1 MSQVT
6 FEVLRDT
13 KSSPGN
19 LSSQSSPLP
28 TTRSDATYATSVITN
43 DGQDS
48 DLVASDSENQ
58 SSRRAASEADEPN
71 IWDRESD
78 DSEVAINHSSNP
90 STSSF
95 SASQQFYRSEGAIE
109 VDSGSDSDTNN
120 SSPSQRSS
128 DIEYAEEAEKVP
140 GWQYNNSPSL
150 TVDSSHG
157 VLAIPSNESYRVAA
171 TETGSQ
177 RESTTL
183 VGSEDERYT
192 LAEDSRHLLAAYPKR
207 HRTVQH
213 VMARFS
219 ALYIFPILVAVPV
232 TLLLSLNTI
241 LLTPLYNTIPLSL
254 HKVALYTLY
263 AAPPTL
269 LYWAVTLERSAREVV
284 SANVCI
290 NLAALNGDLVAV
302 LGRRLGSLMGRLAG
316 PEWGACLAKAILGF
330 GAVGGGLTF
339 ALLCFDHILPI
350 TPAKSLTGRIRNLAN
365 VSARSTAYML
375 HLWFGQRLLDRRLS
389 SSVMFLTRSP
399 EKAILFITLY
409 LTTIHLFVRPG
420 PSLASSLNELYGF
433 ISFGLGVAPSKKSGL
448 PKYTALL
455 PKRAPSFILFLRL
468 PLLVLALRQQIFL
481 RPPGQKTDPYVTAHG
496 ELRVL
501 SSEQSFT
508 GRVVVG
514 DNLKDGYRFLR
525 CDHSILGGRW
535 FRERENN
542 GEKTVELGDS
552 IFAVFNLQEV
562 MTLAHRSDEN
572 ESLITTL
579 DLTTD
584 LKVTSE
590 GKEDEEPPRGSP
602 SNRALVIGLGAGITA
617 QGFLRRGFNVDVVEI
632 DPAVFTATETYFN
645 LSSSHLTSVN
655 LLDGSAFISELASLS
670 HVNITDPSL
679 DSETLT
685 ALEKLPKWDFVVQ
698 DCFTGGSV
706 PGEMFTKEFWEDL
719 GEMVAEDGLIAMNF
733 VGLKMSK
740 ASKAVLV
747 TLTSVFPQCRA
758 FGDGY
763 EINQGPN
770 DITNMVV
777 FCTKTHSPIL
787 TFRRPRPSDVHRSPL
802 RSHVFSTFLPN
813 EIQLDSII
821 SEEDYHDVFMTLRRG
836 HTARLDYWQKETAIA
851 TWRAMQKILTPE
863 MWMAY

>member
-1 MSQVT
+1 MSQQVT
-6 FEVLRDT
+6 FEALRT
-13 KSSPGN
+13 KFSPGN
-19 LSSQSSPLP
+19 LSFQSSPLSTARSEATHAASV
-28 TTRSDATYATSVITN
+28 TTNSE
-43 DGQDS
+43 QDVGLAS
-48 DLVASDSENQ
+48 DLEKQAG
-58 SSRRAASEADEPN
+58 RAASEADELDN
-71 IWDRESD
+71 RDKDSSSDESEGAYD
-78 DSEVAINHSSNP
+78 HGSNS

-95 SASQQFYRSEGAIE
+95 STDHQFYRSEEAAEAG
-109 VDSGSDSDTNN
+109 SGSDSDSNYSSIPSQN
-120 SSPSQRSS
+120 SSN
-128 DIEYAEEAEKVP
+128 IEYAGEAVKRSSQLY
-140 GWQYNNSPSL
+140 GNPSL
-150 TVDSSHG
+150 TVDLSPGTLRIS
-157 VLAIPSNESYRVAA
+157 SNETYRIIA

-177 RESTTL
+177 QESTTFIA
-183 VGSEDERYT
+183 SEEETIT
-192 LAEDSRHLLAAYPKR
+192 LIENFRHLIAAQPKR

-213 VMARFS
+213 TMARFS
-219 ALYIFPILVAVPV
+219 ALYIFPILVAVPL
-232 TLLLSLNTI
+232 TLLLSLNII

-254 HKVALYTLY
+254 HNVALYALY

-284 SANVCI
+284 SANFCI
-290 NLAALNGDLVAV
+290 GLAALNGDLVVV
-302 LGRRLGSLMGRLAG
+302 LGRRLGSLTGKLAG
-316 PEWGACLAKAILGF
+316 PEWGAFFAKAILGI

-339 ALLCFDHILPI
+339 ALLCF
-350 TPAKSLTGRIRNLAN
+350 
-365 VSARSTAYML
+365 
-375 HLWFGQRLLDRRLS
+375 
-389 SSVMFLTRSP
+389 
-399 EKAILFITLY
+399 
-409 LTTIHLFVRPG
+409 
-420 PSLASSLNELYGF
+420 
-433 ISFGLGVAPSKKSGL
+433 
-448 PKYTALL
+448 
-455 PKRAPSFILFLRL
+455 
-468 PLLVLALRQQIFL
+468 IFL
-481 RPPGQKTDPYVTAHG
+481 RPPSERSDPYVTAHG

-501 SSEQSFT
+501 SSEQSLT

-562 MTLAHRSDEN
+562 MTLAHRSDGN

-579 DLTTD
+579 ALTTD

-590 GKEDEEPPRGSP
+590 GEEDEEPSPGSP
-602 SNRALVIGLGAGITA
+602 SNRALIIGLGAGITA
-617 QGFLRRGFNVDVVEI
+617 QGFLRRGLNIDVVEI
-632 DPAVFTATETYFN
+632 DPLVFTATETYFD
-645 LSSSHLTSVN
+645 LPSSHLTSVN

-670 HVNITDPSL
+670 RVNTTDPSL
-679 DSETLT
+679 DSEALT
-685 ALEKLPKWDFVVQ
+685 ALEKLPKWDFIVQ

-719 GEMVAEDGLIAMNF
+719 GEVVAEDGLIAMNF
-733 VGLKMSK
+733 VGLKKSK

-758 FGDGY
+758 FGDGF
-763 EINQGPN
+763 ENNQGPN

-821 SEEDYHDVFMTLRRG
+821 SEEDYNDSLMTLRRG
-836 HTARLDYWQKETAIA
+836 HTESLDYWQKETAIA

>member
-1 MSQVT
+1 MSQQVT
-6 FEVLRDT
+6 FEALRT
-13 KSSPGN
+13 KFSPGN
-19 LSSQSSPLP
+19 LSLQSSPLSTARSEATHAASV
-28 TTRSDATYATSVITN
+28 TTNSE
-43 DGQDS
+43 QDIGLAS
-48 DLVASDSENQ
+48 DLEKQAG
-58 SSRRAASEADEPN
+58 RAASEADELDN
-71 IWDRESD
+71 RDKD
-78 DSEVAINHSSNP
+78 SSNESEGP
-90 STSSF
+90 YDHGSNSSTSSF
-95 SASQQFYRSEGAIE
+95 STDHQFYRSEEAAEAG
-109 VDSGSDSDTNN
+109 SGSDSDSNYSSIPSQN
-120 SSPSQRSS
+120 SSN
-128 DIEYAEEAEKVP
+128 IEYAGEAVKRSSQLY
-140 GWQYNNSPSL
+140 GNPSL
-150 TVDSSHG
+150 TVDLSPGTLRIS
-157 VLAIPSNESYRVAA
+157 SNEAYRITA
-171 TETGSQ
+171 TETGTQ
-177 RESTTL
+177 QESTTFIA
-183 VGSEDERYT
+183 SEEETIT
-192 LAEDSRHLLAAYPKR
+192 LIENPRRLIAAQPKR

-213 VMARFS
+213 TMARFS
-219 ALYIFPILVAVPV
+219 TLYIFPILVAVPL

-254 HKVALYTLY
+254 HNVALYALY

-269 LYWAVTLERSAREVV
+269 LYWAVTLERSAKEVV
-284 SANVCI
+284 SANFCI
-290 NLAALNGDLVAV
+290 SIAALNGDLVVV
-302 LGRRLGSLMGRLAG
+302 LGRRLGSLTGKLAG
-316 PEWGACLAKAILGF
+316 PEWGAFLAKAILGI

-350 TPAKSLTGRIRNLAN
+350 SPARSSIGRIRNLAN
-365 VSARSTAYML
+365 VSARSTAFML
-375 HLWFGQRLLDRRLS
+375 HLWFGQRLLDGSLS
-389 SSVMFLTRSP
+389 GSITFLARSP
-399 EKAILFITLY
+399 EKAILFISLY
-409 LTTIHLFVRPG
+409 LTTILLFVRSG
-420 PSLASSLNELYGF
+420 PSLAVSLNELYGF
-433 ISFGLGVAPSKKSGL
+433 ISHGLGVSPSKPSGL
-448 PKYTALL
+448 LKYT
-455 PKRAPSFILFLRL
+455 
-468 PLLVLALRQQIFL
+468 IFL
-481 RPPGQKTDPYVTAHG
+481 RPPSERSDPYVTAHG

-501 SSEQSFT
+501 SSEQSLT

-535 FRERENN
+535 FREREVN

-562 MTLAHRSDEN
+562 MTLAHRSDGD

-579 DLTTD
+579 ALTTD

-590 GKEDEEPPRGSP
+590 GKEDEEPSRGSP
-602 SNRALVIGLGAGITA
+602 SDRALIIGLGAGITA
-617 QGFLRRGFNVDVVEI
+617 QGFLRRGFNIDVVEI
-632 DPAVFTATETYFN
+632 DPVVFTATETYFN
-645 LSSSHLTSVN
+645 LPSSHLTSVN

-670 HVNITDPSL
+670 RVNTTDPSL
-679 DSETLT
+679 DSKALT

-719 GEMVAEDGLIAMNF
+719 GEVVAEDGLIAMNF
-733 VGLKMSK
+733 VGLKKSK

-758 FGDGY
+758 FGDGF
-763 EINQGPN
+763 EDNQGPN

-821 SEEDYHDVFMTLRRG
+821 FEEDYNDSLMTLRRG
-836 HTARLDYWQKETAIA
+836 HTESLDYWQKETAIA